1 MLFLLRFFLAG
12 GMLKSSFFAS
22 AGFML
27 FVTFFGVIGMF
38 PNIIP
43 SNLSEAAH
51 ITIAKSASSELTLTI
66 MLCVALVCVPIVILY
81 QSWAYWVFSHK
92 VTEEGL
98 KNSEEAY

>member
-1 MLFLLRFFLAG
+1 
-12 GMLKSSFFAS
+12 
-22 AGFML
+22 ML